1 MVCEP
6 NAVGRAAMRLRAVL
20 PGLTT
25 VLCLCACGTAA
36 DLAGADSGP
45 DRSDR
50 SGLDEAPSTDTPTTE
65 QPTTPTTQPDGQSLK
80 RLPHVVSQVDY
91 FLSPSRNIGCLIT
104 QSNVR
109 CDIDEKSYRE
119 PARPSSCQLDYGK
132 AVAVGLAGEAEY
144 ACVSDSVLGAG
155 SVLDYNTS
163 TVVGDFGC
171 TSRETGM
178 TCYNLRT
185 RHGFLISREIVD
197 LF

>member
-1 MVCEP
+1 
-6 NAVGRAAMRLRAVL
+6 MRLRAVL
-20 PGLTT
+20 PGLTAA
-25 VLCLCACGTAA
+25 LCLCACGTAA
-36 DLAGADSGP
+36 DLAGANSGR
-45 DRSDR
+45 DRTER
-50 SGLDEAPSTDTPTTE
+50 SSLDESPVTPTETPPTEQQTTPTTE
-65 QPTTPTTQPDGQSLK
+65 PDDKRLK
-80 RLPHVVSQVDY
+80 RLPHVVSQVDF

-104 QSNVR
+104 GSSVR

-119 PARPSSCQLDYGK
+119 PAQPSSCQLDWGK
-132 AVAVGLAGEAEY
+132 SVEVGRAGEAEY
-144 ACVSDSVLGAG
+144 ACVDDSVLGAG

>member
-1 MVCEP
+1 
-6 NAVGRAAMRLRAVL
+6 MRLRAVL
-20 PGLTT
+20 PGLMA
-25 VLCLCACGTAA
+25 VLCLSACGTAA
-36 DLAGADSGP
+36 DLAGADSGSDQTAQSDSDESP
-45 DRSDR
+45 D
-50 SGLDEAPSTDTPTTE
+50 TDSSPTE
-65 QPTTPTTQPDGQSLK
+65 QPTTPATEPDGQSLK

-104 QSNVR
+104 GSSVR

-119 PARPSSCQLDYGK
+119 PAPPASCQLDYGK
-132 AVAVGLAGEAEY
+132 AVEVGPAGEAEY